1 MGVGTHKHDCL
12 VSLNDFAFTNALVKR
27 GGRRRRQI
35 RKRSS
40 KGNEEKEEEENDD
53 DDDFFGRISKRD
65 HHHVVNDDDDGIRPI
80 RIEFAREGNC
90 VITVGKTDGDSNEC
104 QTKAHCAVTSMLKA
118 PLGRAAEGSLRVHVK
133 MSPMAHPTDAPVE
146 NALTG
151 LAPPALWGWLLDY
164 PCVYCFS
171 EEQGDR
177 AQHNLDN
184 SVLFELCA
192 SSLEVRGPKCGVP
205 LRLCDDAFEQVLA
218 DHINDLAGRRP
229 QLFGEVAWFRS
240 EPPPNSVVAL

>member
-27 GGRRRRQI
+27 GGRRSRG
-35 RKRSS
+35 RKRIIRT
-40 KGNEEKEEEENDD
+40 GNEEEEEDEN
-53 DDDFFGRISKRD
+53 DDDFFGTHDSITRD
-65 HHHVVNDDDDGIRPI
+65 VVKVHDGIRPI

-146 NALTG
+146 KRRENETCAN
-151 LAPPALWGWLLDY
+151 LARMIEKTLP
-164 PCVYCFS
+164 
-171 EEQGDR
+171 E
-177 AQHNLDN
+177 
-184 SVLFELCA
+184 
-192 SSLEVRGPKCGVP
+192 
-205 LRLCDDAFEQVLA
+205 
-218 DHINDLAGRRP
+218 AGRRDSS
-229 QLFGEVAWFRS
+229 VAA
-240 EPPPNSVVAL
+240 SVTESPRASVKKMGTRRKAPM